1 MENNPPVRIYLGP
14 LGPEVVQVPWFGLGP
29 DYNMDLL
36 LPGEFKTVEEAEWW
50 IESMITSVHKGDG
63 HLL

>member
-14 LGPEVVQVPWFGLGP
+14 LGPE
-29 DYNMDLL
+29 YNMDLL

-63 HLL
+63 HIL